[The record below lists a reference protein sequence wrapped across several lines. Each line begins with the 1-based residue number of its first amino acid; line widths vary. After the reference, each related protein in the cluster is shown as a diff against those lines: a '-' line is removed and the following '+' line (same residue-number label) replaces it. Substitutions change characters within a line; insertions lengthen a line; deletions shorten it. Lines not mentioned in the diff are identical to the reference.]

1 MAATIAVAGQK
12 GGTGKSTTA
21 LSLAAEFLARGLRV
35 LVVDADTQGT
45 VRTWAQVATEAG
57 HPAPTVVAMGSDLF
71 KPHQLP
77 TLAPSFDVVLID
89 TPPRLAD
96 VQRAALAA
104 ADLALLPCGPSASD
118 AWALAESAEM
128 VREAQRVR
136 PSLRVAVLLTR
147 QIAGTNLGKSARGVL
162 EGAGLPVLSSSL
174 GFRVAFQEAPGAG
187 RGPAQHDPSSD
198 AAAEVRALADEV
210 SKLLGVKTPTP
221 RRKKA

>member
-96 VQRAALAA
+96 VQRAA